1 MVFAGD
7 GDWKDETV
15 TTLSDIRNKA
25 IDEFAEQLKLLSS
38 DGLIRIWN
46 ERQQVGKFILQQ
58 SV

>member
-46 ERQQVGKFILQQ
+46 ER
-58 SV
+58 

>member
-7 GDWKDETV
+7 GDWKDETVTTV

-46 ERQQVGKFILQQ
+46 ER
-58 SV
+58 